1 MIAHGCAVIRLN
13 AMKLDAGSIPDV
25 PGGVWG
31 RVGRVNRIWQDLA
44 GNSGIAQKK
53 FLFDMSVISITAT
66 AAAAAARAC
75 LVVAIAVT
83 SP

>member
-1 MIAHGCAVIRLN
+1 MTARGYASIRLN

-31 RVGRVNRIWQDLA
+31 RVAGFGRIWQDLA

-53 FLFDMSVISITAT
+53 FLFDMSVMQQVRI
-66 AAAAAARAC
+66 R
-75 LVVAIAVT
+75 
-83 SP
+83 